1 MNTRPEK
8 DEYSP
13 YHERYVS
20 LVPET
25 EILPV
30 LQKQVEEIQLLADRI
45 TPERETFRYAPDKWS
60 IREVF
65 GHLVDCERVFAYRAF
80 CISKG
85 DQASFPSF
93 EQDDY
98 INNAYYN
105 QRPLADI
112 MDELLLLRKS
122 NLAFLSL
129 VTDDDWNRRGTVN
142 NHSISVRA
150 LGYIMAGHI
159 RHHVNVLKQNYG
171 V

>member
-1 MNTRPEK
+1 MNKRPAE
-8 DEYSP
+8 DEYQS
-13 YHERYVS
+13 YYVRYIS

-30 LQKQVEEIQLLADRI
+30 LHRQIEELQQLASGI
-45 TPERETFRYAPDKWS
+45 SSERETFRYAPGKWT

-65 GHLVDCERVFAYRAF
+65 GHLVDYERVFAYRAF

-98 INNAYYN
+98 IYNAHYN

-129 VTDDDWNRRGTVN
+129 LTDDDWNRRGTVN
-142 NHSISVRA
+142 NHSISVLA
-150 LGYIMAGHI
+150 LGYMMAGHI